1 MNALKHMLLSLDHG
15 MADAGGPSHSETGT
29 PAGETRRRI
38 TPLSTLDGFTEELS
52 ACEGV
57 NLSDLEPMTK
67 LVVRTSH
74 SVYRIIVLQDTT
86 VLVQGGPFFPDV
98 RLGHLHGSGFGGN
111 LLKLGW
117 IGVGLRM
124 EIAVDGK
131 RFVTSVVRA
140 ITTES
145 DPATDRPQ

>member
-1 MNALKHMLLSLDHG
+1 MNALKHMLVSLDRG
-15 MADAGGPSHSETGT
+15 VADAGRRSHSETGT

-38 TPLSTLDGFTEELS
+38 TPLYTLDGFTEELS
-52 ACEGV
+52 AREGV

-74 SVYRIIVLQDTT
+74 SVYRMTVLQDTT

-111 LLKLGW
+111 LLKVGW
-117 IGVGLRM
+117 LGVGLRM
-124 EIAVDGK
+124 EISVDSK
-131 RFVTSVVRA
+131 RFVTSIVRA

-145 DPATDRPQ
+145 DPAMDRLQ

>member
-1 MNALKHMLLSLDHG
+1 MNALKHMLVSLDSDR
-15 MADAGGPSHSETGT
+15 ADAGSPSHSESGT
-29 PAGETRRRI
+29 PADETRRRI
-38 TPLSTLDGFTEELS
+38 TPLYTLDGFTEELS

-57 NLSDLEPMTK
+57 NLCDLEPMTT

-86 VLVQGGPFFPDV
+86 VLVQGGRFPDDTI
-98 RLGHLHGSGFGGN
+98 GHLHGSGFGGN

-124 EIAVDGK
+124 EISVDGK

>member
-1 MNALKHMLLSLDHG
+1 MNALKEMPLSLDHG
-15 MADAGGPSHSETGT
+15 MAEAGGPSHSETGT

-38 TPLSTLDGFTEELS
+38 TPLDTLDGFTEELS
-52 ACEGV
+52 ACKGV

-67 LVVRTSH
+67 LAVRTSH
-74 SVYRIIVLQDTT
+74 SVYRIIVLPDTT
-86 VLVQGGPFFPDV
+86 VLVQGGHFPGA
-98 RLGHLHGSGFGGN
+98 RIGHLHGSGFGGS

-124 EIAVDGK
+124 EISVDGK

-140 ITTES
+140 ITTEN